1 MLAATDTI
9 KGLMKKRRKQPIPSE
24 PPKLVRQNA
33 HYFGVNELQSISKE
47 ERKECQEKI
56 RSLGYAALGYIAF
69 LLWNKKSEIQQPP
82 QPPQPQPASSWYDR
96 FANYVDEEY
105 RDFM

>member
-1 MLAATDTI
+1 MPR
-9 KGLMKKRRKQPIPSE
+9 KKLE
-24 PPKLVRQNA
+24 D
-33 HYFGVNELQSISKE
+33 Y
-47 ERKECQEKI
+47 
-56 RSLGYAALGYIAF
+56 LGYAALGYIAF

-82 QPPQPQPASSWYDR
+82 QPQPQPQPAQPPQPQPTNSWYDR